1 MTLPECVVCEIQLNR
16 KKYFFVVID
25 RSPSQDQNEFDN
37 FTINFELLL
46 SKMHAENLFCVVIT
60 GDFNCRSC
68 QWWDNDIEN
77 NEGKLFESLTAD
89 VGLHQLISGPTRMMG
104 DSKSCIELIFTD
116 QPNLI
121 IESGVHRSLHEHCHH
136 QIVYGKLSVSNV
148 ALPPYTRRIWHYDK
162 ADFVSIIKSIKMF
175 HWCEHLNKIACPN
188 EQVKLLNEVLLNIY
202 SIFIPNQ
209 GKTIRPHQAPWITQT
224 VKKFLR
230 KKNHAYKNFVKNGQ
244 PADKLEGI
252 QKMICEGAK
261 MIEDAKKNYLRKA
274 GQSLANPGTS
284 GKTYWTLINTLL
296 NKAKIPIIPPLLE
309 NGLFVTDFTEK
320 AQIFN
325 DYFILQCTTIDT
337 GSEIP
342 HDTQGSST
350 LISDFVI
357 SEVKIL
363 NIIRS
368 LNPNKAHGW
377 DEISIRMIKLSD
389 SSLVTPLKIIFTN
402 CLRHGVFPEIWKRAN
417 VVPVHKKNEKFL

>member
-1 MTLPECVVCEIQLNR
+1 
-16 KKYFFVVID
+16 
-25 RSPSQDQNEFDN
+25 
-37 FTINFELLL
+37 
-46 SKMHAENLFCVVIT
+46 MHAENPFCVVIT

-68 QWWDNDIEN
+68 QWWGNDIES
-77 NEGKLFESLTAD
+77 NEGKLFEPLTAD
-89 VGLHQLISGPTRMMG
+89 VGLHQLISEPTHIMG
-104 DSKSCIELIFTD
+104 DSKSCIDLIFTD
-116 QPNLI
+116 QPNLV
-121 IESGVHRSLHEHCHH
+121 IESGVHPSLHDHCHH

-162 ADFVSIIKSIKMF
+162 ADFVSIMKSIEML
-175 HWCEHLNKIACPN
+175 HWCEHLDKITCPN

-202 SIFIPNQ
+202 SNFIPNQ
-209 GKTIRPHQAPWITQT
+209 VKTIRPRQAPWITQT

-230 KKNHAYKNFVKNGQ
+230 KKNHAYKNFVRNGQ

-252 QKMICEGAK
+252 QKMICESAK

-284 GKTYWTLINTLL
+284 GKTYWTLINSLL

-357 SEVKIL
+357 SEEKIL
-363 NIIRS
+363 NIVQSTVIQ
-368 LNPNKAHGW
+368 AT
-377 DEISIRMIKLSD
+377 E
-389 SSLVTPLKIIFTN
+389 
-402 CLRHGVFPEIWKRAN
+402 
-417 VVPVHKKNEKFL
+417 